1 MAKFQRA
8 LDCINCP
15 YQSKTFDFLD
25 IKEKKHIQENC
36 LIVNFKKG
44 ENICKQDLNVTHSL
58 YLSKGLVKVFIES
71 EKMNTILNIA
81 TAGQYVGLQSIFDG
95 KNYNFSITAL
105 EPSRVCMV
113 EVANF
118 KDLSETNPKFLYAVT
133 KSISECTNQVFKRLT
148 FFYQKSVK
156 ARLASSLLFFS
167 DKIYKSDEFIF
178 SLSRQDLADY
188 IGVSRENTVRVL
200 SELKKEKIVEASGKN
215 IKILN
220 KKALKFIE
228 NAG

>member
-1 MAKFQRA
+1 MAKFQKSM
-8 LDCINCP
+8 DCINCP
-15 YQSKTFDFLD
+15 YKSKAFDFLER
-25 IKEKKHIQENC
+25 KEKQFIQEHC

-81 TAGQYVGLQSIFDG
+81 TSGQYIGLQSIFDD
-95 KNYNFSITAL
+95 KKYNFSITAL
-105 EPSRVCMV
+105 EPSRVCMI
-113 EVANF
+113 EVAKF
-118 KDLSETNPKFLYAVT
+118 KALCESNSKFLYAVT
-133 KSISECTNQVFKRLT
+133 NSISECTNQVFKRLT

-156 ARLASSLLFFS
+156 ARLASALVFFS
-167 DKIYKSDEFIF
+167 EKIYKSDEFVF

-200 SELKKEKIVEASGKN
+200 GELKKEKIVEASGKN

-220 KKALKFIE
+220 KEALKILE
-228 NAG
+228 NSN

>member
-95 KNYNFSITAL
+95 KSYNFSITAL

>member
-8 LDCINCP
+8 IDCVNCP

-25 IKEKKHIQENC
+25 TKEKRNIQENC

-95 KNYNFSITAL
+95 KSYNFSITAL
-105 EPSRVCMV
+105 EPSRVCMI

-118 KDLSETNPKFLYAVT
+118 KELSETNPKFLYAVT

-156 ARLASSLLFFS
+156 SRLASSLLFFS

-215 IKILN
+215 IKIAN
-220 KKALKFIE
+220 KEALRFIE

>member
-1 MAKFQRA
+1 MAKFQKA
-8 LDCINCP
+8 LDCVNCP
-15 YQSKTFDFLD
+15 YQSKSFDFLTK
-25 IKEKKHIQENC
+25 KEKQFIQDNC

-44 ENICKQDLNVTHSL
+44 ENICKQNLNVTHSL
-58 YLSKGLVKVFIES
+58 YLSQGLAKVFIES
-71 EKMNTILNIA
+71 AKINTILNIA
-81 TAGQYVGLQSIFDG
+81 SSGQYVGLQSIFDG

-105 EPSRVCMV
+105 EPSRVCMI
-113 EVANF
+113 EVG
-118 KDLSETNPKFLYAVT
+118 KYKHLCETNSKFLYEVT
-133 KSISECTNQVFKRLT
+133 KSISECTNTVFKRLT

-156 ARLASSLLFFS
+156 ARLAASLLFFAE
-167 DKIYKSDEFIF
+167 KIYESEEFVL

-200 SELKKEKIVEASGKN
+200 GELKKEKIVEASGKN

-220 KKALKFIE
+220 KDALYFIE